1 VYGKKSDLAERNEN
15 TDFYPNSWNWS
26 RNTQNK
32 QACLYTLYS
41 CLTKFGTHY
50 IKVQVYIYI
59 LNAGQH
65 QNNCF
70 YKKILVNLIVTGNL
84 WSCTCKQDCILL
96 AKTASNYYNVHVSYY
111 LFIEALEN
119 LLDFSCHLLVHN
131 VILCGMEW
139 YHMGL
144 DFLVLKKTFIKS
156 SLLLKLISFK
166 ICFMKKGSNNNNKLV
181 WILKSPWMLIVSDVT
196 S

>member
-1 VYGKKSDLAERNEN
+1 MELVKKYTKQTSMPIIHCILVL
-15 TDFYPNSWNWS
+15 
-26 RNTQNK
+26 QNLGHIILK
-32 QACLYTLYS
+32 C
-41 CLTKFGTHY
+41 KY
-50 IKVQVYIYI
+50 IYIYI
-59 LNAGQH
+59 LHAGQH

-96 AKTASNYYNVHVSYY
+96 AKTASNYYNVRVSYY

-139 YHMGL
+139 HHKGL

-166 ICFMKKGSNNNNKLV
+166 ICFMKKGSNNNKLV
-181 WILKSPWMLIVSDVT
+181 WILKSPWMLIASDVT